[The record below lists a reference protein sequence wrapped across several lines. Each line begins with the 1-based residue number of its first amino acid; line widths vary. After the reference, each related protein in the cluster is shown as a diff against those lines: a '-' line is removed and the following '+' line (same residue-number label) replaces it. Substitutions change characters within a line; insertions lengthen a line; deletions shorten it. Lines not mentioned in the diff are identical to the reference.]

1 MGGIRGVVVS
11 GRIGSL
17 LFEKGVMGG
26 YGLFLGRR
34 EPGDENREM

>member
-17 LFEKGVMGG
+17 LNREGYKGG
-26 YGLFLGRR
+26 YGHIGM
-34 EPGDENREM
+34 N